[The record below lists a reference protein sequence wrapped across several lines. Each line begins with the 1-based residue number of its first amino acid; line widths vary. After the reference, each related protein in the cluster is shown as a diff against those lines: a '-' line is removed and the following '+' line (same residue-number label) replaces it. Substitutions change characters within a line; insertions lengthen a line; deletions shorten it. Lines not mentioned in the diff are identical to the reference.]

1 MVDMDLP
8 LQLPISPM
16 LAKATAAVPAADS
29 VEGGLVYEPKW
40 DGFRVILM
48 RDGDEVELASRGS
61 KPLTRYF
68 PEVVA
73 AALRFLPDRIA
84 FDGEIVVRSGEPGA
98 QRLAFEALGQRIHPA
113 DSRVRMLSE
122 QTPAEVVFF
131 DALVVDGR
139 NIADRPFAQRREAL
153 ASALAEQPA
162 DSPFHLTRITDD
174 AAAAQ
179 EWFTRFE
186 GAGLD
191 GVIAKPLAA
200 PYQPGKRIML
210 KVKHSRTAE
219 AVLVGY
225 RVHKSGEGVGSLLIG
240 MYDADGNLRNV
251 GGISAFT
258 MARRRELIDE
268 LDDLV
273 VRDGDGAA
281 ATGETDRSRF
291 SGNKDV
297 SFVRLRPE
305 KVVEV
310 KFDQLE
316 GSRFRHAV
324 GFLRWRP
331 DRDPESC
338 LLDQVERAAA
348 YDLDEV
354 LD

>member
-1 MVDMDLP
+1 MVGMHLP
-8 LQLPISPM
+8 LELPISPM
-16 LAKATAAVPAADS
+16 LAKATPAVPAADS
-29 VEGGLVYEPKW
+29 VDGGLAYEPKW
-40 DGFRVILM
+40 DGFRVVLM
-48 RDGDEVELASRGS
+48 RDGDEVELSSRGS

-68 PEVVA
+68 PEVADA
-73 AALRFLPDRIA
+73 ARRLLPDRIA
-84 FDGEIVVRSGEPGA
+84 LDGEIIVRTGEPGA
-98 QRLAFEALGQRIHPA
+98 QRLDFEALGQRIHPA
-113 DSRVRMLSE
+113 ESRVRMLAD

-131 DALVVDGR
+131 DALVVDGENLTEQPFR
-139 NIADRPFAQRREAL
+139 DRRAAL
-153 ASALAEQPA
+153 ESALAGQPA
-162 DSPFHLTRITDD
+162 DSPFHLTRITTD
-174 AAAAQ
+174 AQLAT

-191 GVIAKPLAA
+191 GVVAKPLSAT
-200 PYQPGKRIML
+200 YQPGKRIML

-240 MYDADGNLRNV
+240 MYDEHGTLRNV

-258 MARRRELIDE
+258 MARRRELVDE
-268 LDDLV
+268 LEEFV
-273 VRDGDGAA
+273 IRDEDGAA

-291 SGNKDV
+291 SGSKDV

-305 KVVEV
+305 RVVEV

-338 LLDQVERAAA
+338 LLDQVERAPA
-348 YDLDEV
+348 YDLDAV